1 MAYLRE
7 NIKATKYET
16 VTIKPAIA
24 LGATLTYNEAT
35 SKPIIPPKRAII
47 KDHNITEV
55 VFLEN
60 WFAAAAGA
68 TIIA

>member
-1 MAYLRE
+1 M
-7 NIKATKYET
+7 KYEA

-24 LGATLTYNEAT
+24 LGATLTYSAAII
-35 SKPIIPPKRAII
+35 KPIIPPKRAII
-47 KDHNITEV
+47 NDHIMTEV